1 MRLETICILNLMKYM
16 PTQKQKKAL
25 NKIVENGG
33 NVSQAMRDVGYS
45 KNTAKTPQKLTE
57 SVGFIELCDKKGL
70 TDNFLID
77 ALIEDIKKKKGN
89 RKSELELGFK
99 IKGKLTNRTDITS
112 KDLQIPFGNIIQFVD
127 FSQAEEDLYHV
138 AE

>member
-1 MRLETICILNLMKYM
+1 MSTIKQELALEKM
-16 PTQKQKKAL
+16 
-25 NKIVENGG
+25 VENGG

-77 ALIEDIKKKKGN
+77 ALVEDIKKKKGN
-89 RKSELELGFK
+89 RKSELESGFK

-112 KDLQIPFGNIIQFVD
+112 KGLQVPITNMIQFVD
-127 FSQAEEDLYHV
+127 FSQEQEDLSFV

>member
-1 MRLETICILNLMKYM
+1 MT
-16 PTQKQKKAL
+16 TVKQKKAL

-77 ALIEDIKKKKGN
+77 ALVEDIKKKKGN

-112 KDLQIPFGNIIQFVD
+112 KDLQIPLGNIIQFVD
-127 FSQAEEDLYHV
+127 FSQAEENPNLI
-138 AE
+138 AG

>member
-1 MRLETICILNLMKYM
+1 M
-16 PTQKQKKAL
+16 PTVKQKKAL

-45 KNTAKTPQKLTE
+45 RNTAKTPQKLTE

-77 ALIEDIKKKKGN
+77 ALVEDIKKKKGN

-112 KDLQIPFGNIIQFVD
+112 KDLQIPLGNIIQFVD
-127 FSQAEEDLYHV
+127 FSQAEENPNLI
-138 AE
+138 AG